1 MVGRLTQFDERL
13 TVTQTT
19 IAADNLFVEHGH
31 FSATG
36 LMENIAQTCAA
47 RIGYVNQYILHKGI
61 QIGLIGA
68 IRGLEVLAL
77 PAVGTTITTRVEVAE
92 EIFGMTLANATVTQ
106 GDQTLVTAQM
116 KIAVKEQ
123 DENP

>member
-13 TVTQTT
+13 TVTQAT

-123 DENP
+123 DENT